1 MHLQRFTTDEKAAK
15 AAALKAAAAD
25 DFKGAGYGAAA
36 CKYNCG
42 AEYAAEGGAAGASLL
57 GPLLLNEAQCRLNLH
72 EAARASE
79 LCTRALE
86 RDPESVKGLYRRAL
100 ARLELSEYADAQRD
114 LKEAAR
120 LEPSNRAVLVKLQQ
134 TQRLAKAERKKE
146 RAVARAMF
154 GGAAEEEGETAAAAE
169 AAVEMDH
176 AESVAAAS

>member
-36 CKYNCG
+36 VDGIHCG
-42 AEYAAEGGAAGASLL
+42 AEYAAEGRRAGASLL

-86 RDPESVKGLYRRAL
+86 RDPESVKG
-100 ARLELSEYADAQRD
+100 S
-114 LKEAAR
+114 
-120 LEPSNRAVLVKLQQ
+120 
-134 TQRLAKAERKKE
+134 T
-146 RAVARAMF
+146 
-154 GGAAEEEGETAAAAE
+154 EGR
-169 AAVEMDH
+169 
-176 AESVAAAS
+176 SPASSSANTPTRSAT